1 MNASSGVHSRGI
13 FSRMV
18 DKREREREEA
28 EDKQRIA
35 FLSVASGRLAL
46 ICQGERSLSGRVHC
60 GTVESD
66 LLAGLPGLVC
76 EKRRSG

>member
-1 MNASSGVHSRGI
+1 MLPLESTAGAYSRGWLT
-13 FSRMV
+13 RE
-18 DKREREREEA
+18 REREREEA
-28 EDKQRIA
+28 EDKKRIA